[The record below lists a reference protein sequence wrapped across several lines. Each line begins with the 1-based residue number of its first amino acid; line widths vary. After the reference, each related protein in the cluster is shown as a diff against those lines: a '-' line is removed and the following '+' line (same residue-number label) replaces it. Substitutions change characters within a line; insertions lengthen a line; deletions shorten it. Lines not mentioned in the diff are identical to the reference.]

1 MVENFSLLRRSLRRL
16 KRANAREIWYTHRTQ
31 TSATA
36 HHNGFTSTRSARRM
50 FCVRSK
56 RENVHMTF
64 ANDVHS
70 GAADAFD
77 RLFSP

>member
-1 MVENFSLLRRSLRRL
+1 MVENFSLLDRSLRRL
-16 KRANAREIWYTHRTQ
+16 KRANARKIRYTHRTQ

-36 HHNGFTSTRSARRM
+36 HYNGFKSTWSARRI

-64 ANDVHS
+64 ANDVHRD
-70 GAADAFD
+70 AADAFD